1 MILCRNCS
9 HQEIAGALFCSDCGA
24 RLNLDDQI
32 EPASTQM
39 VEAISTQDNLGSTRD
54 FDETI
59 PPEAV
64 PIVEGTGQFAMQVLD
79 IGETIPFEGKD
90 DFTLG
95 RASEGQPLIPEIDLN
110 AYNAYEQGVSRMHAV
125 ITVRGDRVTITDLG
139 SANGTWVNGDRVS
152 PHTAR
157 VLNHGDL
164 VTLGK
169 FRLQALMS
177 S

>member
-1 MILCRNCS
+1 M
-9 HQEIAGALFCSDCGA
+9 EK
-24 RLNLDDQI
+24 
-32 EPASTQM
+32 TQT
-39 VEAISTQDNLGSTRD
+39 VNPLGTQDTLNSKDGSE
-54 FDETI
+54 ETLI
-59 PPEAV
+59 PEEAPV
-64 PIVEGTGQFAMQVLD
+64 PDGSSKFMMQVLD
-79 IGETIPFEGKD
+79 IGENITFKEKK

-95 RASEGQPLIPEIDLN
+95 RAAEGQPLIPEIDLN

-125 ITVRGDRVTITDLG
+125 ISIRGDRVTITDLG

-169 FRLQALMS
+169 FRMQALIRS
-177 S
+177 